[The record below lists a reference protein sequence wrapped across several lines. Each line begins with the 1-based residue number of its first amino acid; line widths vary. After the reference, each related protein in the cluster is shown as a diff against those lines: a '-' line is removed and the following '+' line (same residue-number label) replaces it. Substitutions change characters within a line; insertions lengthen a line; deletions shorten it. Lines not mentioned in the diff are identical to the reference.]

1 MQKGS
6 FLAKISLKDAKKVI
20 SSNVFKFVLRYLISR
35 NFFTESFKP
44 PSEGRSKEPS
54 TSSARS
60 KVPRGRDHNQGFLAG
75 VAIGVAAGV
84 LVLMAVVGITLYRKF
99 WYENCLFQKWPK
111 YPKFVLFFRYKS
123 LHSINF
129 DNPVY
134 RKTTEE
140 AVNLE
145 RDPSSASMASSVTV
159 STNMST
165 SATRRSYT
173 SNTLATDV
181 SEVRFHVIF
190 SSLKKLCVWQLFLL
204 NAKL

>member
-1 MQKGS
+1 M
-6 FLAKISLKDAKKVI
+6 SLI
-20 SSNVFKFVLRYLISR
+20 FS
-35 NFFTESFKP
+35 
-44 PSEGRSKEPS
+44 
-54 TSSARS
+54 
-60 KVPRGRDHNQGFLAG
+60 
-75 VAIGVAAGV
+75 
-84 LVLMAVVGITLYRKF
+84 
-99 WYENCLFQKWPK
+99 
-111 YPKFVLFFRYKS
+111 RYKS

-181 SEVRFHVIF
+181 SEVRFHVII
-190 SSLKKLCVWQLFLL
+190 SSLKKIVFDDFVFKMQ
-204 NAKL
+204 NSNSRKI

>member
-1 MQKGS
+1 MKAEIKSLLRPQRGQKFREAAITIKGS
-6 FLAKISLKDAKKVI
+6 WPGLPLEWPPESWFLWPSLALLCTGSFGTKIAY
-20 SSNVFKFVLRYLISR
+20 FKSR
-35 NFFTESFKP
+35 SDQNT
-44 PSEGRSKEPS
+44 
-54 TSSARS
+54 
-60 KVPRGRDHNQGFLAG
+60 
-75 VAIGVAAGV
+75 
-84 LVLMAVVGITLYRKF
+84 
-99 WYENCLFQKWPK
+99 QKLPH
-111 YPKFVLFFRYKS
+111 FIFRYKS

-165 SATRRSYT
+165 SGTRRSYT

-190 SSLKKLCVWQLFLL
+190 SSLKKKNCVFD
-204 NAKL
+204 NFFS

>member
-1 MQKGS
+1 MTNTQNLS
-6 FLAKISLKDAKKVI
+6 
-20 SSNVFKFVLRYLISR
+20 Y
-35 NFFTESFKP
+35 
-44 PSEGRSKEPS
+44 
-54 TSSARS
+54 
-60 KVPRGRDHNQGFLAG
+60 
-75 VAIGVAAGV
+75 
-84 LVLMAVVGITLYRKF
+84 
-99 WYENCLFQKWPK
+99 
-111 YPKFVLFFRYKS
+111 FFRYKS

-190 SSLKKLCVWQLFLL
+190 SCSKKLCVLQLFL
-204 NAKL
+204 